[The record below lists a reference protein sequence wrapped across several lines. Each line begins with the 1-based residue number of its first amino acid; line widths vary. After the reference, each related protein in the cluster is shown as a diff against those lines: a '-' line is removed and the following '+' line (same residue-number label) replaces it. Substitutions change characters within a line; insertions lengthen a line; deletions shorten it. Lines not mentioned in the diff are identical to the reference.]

1 MRDFCP
7 APPNWR
13 VDWTAIDDALP
24 EIRALRGCPQNPRYH
39 AEGDVWI
46 HTRLVCE
53 ALAALP
59 GFRALP
65 EEDREMVF
73 SAAVLHDIGKPA
85 CTRHQRDGRITSH
98 GHARRGALMAHAL
111 LWRAGTPF
119 DVREQIVDLVRR
131 HALPLWATERD
142 DGTRSVVLASQ
153 TVRCDLLALL
163 AEADVGGR
171 RADDLPSLFERVEL
185 FVELCREQRSW
196 RQPRAFAS
204 PHARFLYARGKWPH
218 VDFRPHEDFRSDVV
232 LMSGL
237 PGAGKDHWIRRHLAG
252 RPAVS
257 LDAIREQL
265 GIDAA
270 GNQGRVIQEARRQ
283 AREHLRDG
291 APFVWN
297 ATNVSRRIR
306 DACVE
311 LFAGYDARIRI
322 VYVEA
327 SPERLR
333 SQNRDRDDPVPDR
346 VLERLLGRWEVP
358 APFEGHRVEYW
369 IDGRR
374 IESQILVKTAG
385 R

>member
-1 MRDFCP
+1 MHDLSP
-7 APPNWR
+7 TPPDWR
-13 VDWTAIDDALP
+13 VDWAAIDGALP
-24 EIRALRGCPQNPRYH
+24 EIQALRGCPQNPRYH

-65 EEDREMVF
+65 EADRNVVF
-73 SAAVLHDIGKPA
+73 SAAMLHDVGKPA

-98 GHARRGALMAHAL
+98 GHARRGALMARAL
-111 LWRAGTPF
+111 LWRAGIPF
-119 DVREQIVDLVRR
+119 ADREQIVNLVRH

-142 DGTRSVVLASQ
+142 DGARSAVLASQ
-153 TVRCDLLALL
+153 SVRCDLLALL
-163 AEADVGGR
+163 AEADVRGR
-171 RADDLPSLFERVEL
+171 RADDLPGLFERTLL
-185 FVELCREQRSW
+185 FAELCREQRCW
-196 RQPRAFAS
+196 RVARAFAS
-204 PHARFLYARGKWPH
+204 AHARFLYARGNWPH
-218 VDFRPHEDFRSDVV
+218 VDFQPHAEFGSDAV

-237 PGAGKDHWIRRHLAG
+237 PGAGKDHWISQHLPG

-257 LDAIREQL
+257 LDAIRRQL

-270 GNQGRVIQEARRQ
+270 GNQGRVIQEARQQ
-283 AREHLRDG
+283 AREHLRRG

-311 LFAGYDARIRI
+311 LFAAYKAHVRI

-327 SPERLR
+327 SPERLKE
-333 SQNRDRDDPVPDR
+333 QNRDRDDVVPER

-358 APFEGHRVEYW
+358 DPFEGHQVEYW

-374 IESQILVKTAG
+374 C
-385 R
+385 